1 MNRVYR
7 MSESQL
13 EVVLKNQKIIKQ
25 GNEANNDRQGL
36 DKNPYEKGSKE
47 HDSWQEGWLDA
58 ETLKQMDHDDAQFRR
73 ERGFEEGAS
82 EGDVTEATTTN
93 DNIFTTEVSS
103 VDFYIDQ
110 DALFKQYSKPGTNN
124 AIIVNN
130 EEFDFYL
137 NISKA
142 VAKYELDIEYRSYG
156 IKSIGLVPS
165 SVYFIGSVELTGDEH
180 EFSKDF
186 EIEVDNSGI
195 KMNTLSGEFVMG
207 DFAKINLGGL
217 PNNVTLTS
225 KRSSEHD
232 SFYVTDVEVSQRG
245 ENMVIEF
252 QY

>member
-25 GNEANNDRQGL
+25 GNEAHADRQGL
-36 DKNPYEKGSKE
+36 DKNPYEKGTKE
-47 HDSWQEGWLDA
+47 YSSWEEGWLDG
-58 ETLKQMDHDDAQFRR
+58 ETLNQMSHDDAQFRR
-73 ERGFEEGAS
+73 ERGFEEG
-82 EGDVTEATTTN
+82 VTEEAATTK
-93 DNIFTTEVSS
+93 DNIFKTEVSD

-110 DALFKQYSKPGTNN
+110 DALFREYAKPGVKNT
-124 AIIVNN
+124 IIVNN
-130 EEFDFYL
+130 EEFDVYM
-137 NISKA
+137 NVSKA
-142 VAKYELDIEYRSYG
+142 IANYELDIEYRSYG

-165 SVYFIGSVELTGDEH
+165 SVYFIGSLELTGESN

-207 DFAKINLGGL
+207 DFAKINLGNL
-217 PNNVTLTS
+217 PNNISLDS
-225 KRSSEHD
+225 KRTSEHD
-232 SFYVTDVEVSQRG
+232 SFYVTSVEINQQG
-245 ENMVIEF
+245 DNMIIQL